1 MNRLKLFFKNKKI
14 LFLIAIVI
22 LIVVLYILFFNNK
35 TSIFKKNSK
44 EGFTCESSGE
54 CIKDEYGNYF
64 SRTEFDIL
72 ELDELYILF
81 KVSNGR
87 KPYRSISDLSLYDAY
102 VLMFNRFESVNV
114 DDDKTSKK
122 NVDISGADVFD
133 MYNNGICF
141 SKLFKFKYMDF
152 DNYKYDASKNVFIK
166 DSSIQSKRDFEYAKV
181 VARKVVNYNFVDGY
195 YNIDVKYLF
204 ANNNN
209 MFDKGKNAYGSLNDI
224 SNENNKIV
232 SLPSEFDAQM
242 YLNNNFDKIKNSL
255 DTYHYKIEVKPTGRI
270 YLIDFKVD

>member
-1 MNRLKLFFKNKKI
+1 MNRLKLAFKNKKI

-22 LIVVLYILFFNNK
+22 LIIVLYILFFNNK

-166 DSSIQSKRDFEYAKV
+166 DSSIQSKRDDEYAKV
-181 VARKVVNYNFVDGY
+181 VARKVVNYNFVDG
-195 YNIDVKYLF
+195 
-204 ANNNN
+204 
-209 MFDKGKNAYGSLNDI
+209 
-224 SNENNKIV
+224 
-232 SLPSEFDAQM
+232 
-242 YLNNNFDKIKNSL
+242 
-255 DTYHYKIEVKPTGRI
+255 
-270 YLIDFKVD
+270 